1 MKGGNKQTARVGYTV
16 AYGQICPA
24 PNANFNDGST
34 SATEVAVTGTRS
46 WNAMPIVQGF
56 PTGDF
61 A

>member
-1 MKGGNKQTARVGYTV
+1 MKGRNKQAARVGYTL

-24 PNANFNDGST
+24 LNAKFNDRST
-34 SATEVAVTGTRS
+34 IATEIAVTGTRS

-56 PTGDF
+56 PTGGF